1 MKLDPNPQQP
11 AKPAKSK
18 LAKAGKPLFIGYFSL
33 AILLGVIGV
42 WSVQARIAGAVIAS
56 GMIQVENNRQVVQHP
71 QGGVVGELL
80 VRDGDRVSAGDVV
93 LRLDDALLRSEL
105 AIITAQLNETRARKG
120 RLSAERDDAN
130 EITFDA
136 ELVAEAERDPGVK
149 ALMDGQA
156 RLFETRRV
164 ALTQVSE
171 QLRNQIE
178 QTEDQIDGA
187 EAQLVA
193 TQGQAELIVTELS
206 DAQTLLDKGLAQASR
221 VSALRREDS
230 RLQGE
235 IGQYTALMAQ
245 LKGDI
250 ARINIEI
257 LRLSTQRRE
266 EAISGLRDLQF
277 QENELVE
284 RALSTRETL
293 SKMEVRSPV
302 SGVIYGNTVFALQS
316 VISPAAPIMY
326 VIPQDQAL
334 VVSARVEAIHID
346 QVHEG
351 QSAALRFVAFDQRT
365 TPEVFGRVTR
375 LSADVFTDE
384 VTGISFYEAELLPE
398 DNELAKLEGQQL
410 VPGMPVEAFIKT
422 QERSPLSYLMK
433 PLMDYFNKAFRE
445 A

>member
-1 MKLDPNPQQP
+1 MKLDPNPAVP
-11 AKPAKSK
+11 SKPTKSK

-33 AILLGVIGV
+33 AILVGVIGV

-80 VRDGDRVSAGDVV
+80 VRDGDRVEAGDVV

-120 RLSAERDDAN
+120 RLSAERDDAD
-130 EITFDA
+130 EISFDP
-136 ELVAEAERDPGVK
+136 ELIAQGELDPAVK
-149 ALMDGQA
+149 ALMEGQA

-171 QLRNQIE
+171 QLQNQIE
-178 QTEDQIDGA
+178 QTGDQIEGA
-187 EAQLVA
+187 RAQLTA
-193 TQGQAELIVTELS
+193 TQGQAELIISELE

-235 IGQYTALMAQ
+235 IGQYSSLMAQ

-250 ARINIEI
+250 ARLNIEI

-284 RALSTRETL
+284 RALSTRATL

-334 VVSARVEAIHID
+334 IVSARVEAIHID

-384 VTGISFYEAELLPE
+384 VTGISFYQAELLPE
-398 DNELAKLEGQQL
+398 DDELSKLSGQQL

>member
-1 MKLDPNPQQP
+1 MKLDPNPAAP
-11 AKPAKSK
+11 SKSTKSK

-33 AILLGVIGV
+33 VILVGVIGV

-80 VRDGDRVSAGDVV
+80 VRDGDRVEAGDVV

-120 RLSAERDDAN
+120 RLSAERDDAD
-130 EITFDA
+130 EISFDP
-136 ELVAEAERDPGVK
+136 ELIAQGELDPAVK
-149 ALMDGQA
+149 ALMEGQA

-171 QLRNQIE
+171 QLQNQIE
-178 QTEDQIDGA
+178 QTGDQIEGA
-187 EAQLVA
+187 RAQLTA
-193 TQGQAELIVTELS
+193 TQGQAELIISELE

-230 RLQGE
+230 RLQAE
-235 IGQYTALMAQ
+235 IGQYSSLMAQ
-245 LKGDI
+245 LKGDV
-250 ARINIEI
+250 ARLNIEI

-334 VVSARVEAIHID
+334 IVSARVEAMHID

-384 VTGISFYEAELLPE
+384 VTGISFYQAELLPE
-398 DNELAKLEGQQL
+398 DDELSKLAGQQL

>member
-1 MKLDPNPQQP
+1 MKLDPNPAQP
-11 AKPAKSK
+11 SKPAKSK
-18 LAKAGKPLFIGYFSL
+18 LAKAGKPLFIGYLSL
-33 AILLGVIGV
+33 AILVGVIGV
-42 WSVQARIAGAVIAS
+42 WSVKARIAGAVIAS
-56 GMIQVENNRQVVQHP
+56 GMIQVENNRQIVQHP
-71 QGGVVGELL
+71 QGGVVGELI
-80 VRDGDRVSAGDVV
+80 VRDGDRVAAGDVV

-120 RLSAERDDAN
+120 RLSAERDDAQ
-130 EITFDA
+130 ELTFDP
-136 ELVAEAERDPGVK
+136 ELLADAERDPSVK
-149 ALMDGQA
+149 ALMEGQA

-164 ALTQVSE
+164 ALAQVSE
-171 QLRNQIE
+171 QLENQIV
-178 QTEDQIDGA
+178 QTGDQIKGA
-187 EAQLVA
+187 RAQLVA
-193 TQGQAELIVTELS
+193 TQGQAELIVSELA

-235 IGQYTALMAQ
+235 IGQYTSLIAQ

-257 LRLSTQRRE
+257 LQLSTQRRE

-284 RALSTRETL
+284 RALSARETL

-365 TPEVFGRVTR
+365 TPEIFGRVVR

-384 VTGISFYEAELLPE
+384 VTGMSFYEAELLP
-398 DNELAKLEGQQL
+398 DNDELSKLEGQQL

>member
-1 MKLDPNPQQP
+1 M
-11 AKPAKSK
+11 
-18 LAKAGKPLFIGYFSL
+18 
-33 AILLGVIGV
+33 
-42 WSVQARIAGAVIAS
+42 
-56 GMIQVENNRQVVQHP
+56 E
-71 QGGVVGELL
+71 
-80 VRDGDRVSAGDVV
+80 
-93 LRLDDALLRSEL
+93 
-105 AIITAQLNETRARKG
+105 
-120 RLSAERDDAN
+120 
-130 EITFDA
+130 
-136 ELVAEAERDPGVK
+136 
-149 ALMDGQA
+149 GQA

-164 ALTQVSE
+164 ALAQVSE
-171 QLRNQIE
+171 QLENQIV
-178 QTEDQIDGA
+178 QTGDQIEGA
-187 EAQLVA
+187 RAQLVA
-193 TQGQAELIVTELS
+193 TQGQAELIVSELA

-235 IGQYTALMAQ
+235 IGQYTSLIAQ

-257 LRLSTQRRE
+257 LQLSTQRRE

-284 RALSTRETL
+284 RALSARETL

-365 TPEVFGRVTR
+365 TPEIFGRVVR

-384 VTGISFYEAELLPE
+384 VTGMSFYEAELLP
-398 DNELAKLEGQQL
+398 DDDELSKLEGQQL

>member
-1 MKLDPNPQQP
+1 M
-11 AKPAKSK
+11 
-18 LAKAGKPLFIGYFSL
+18 
-33 AILLGVIGV
+33 GVIGV
-42 WSVQARIAGAVIAS
+42 WSVKARIAGAVIAS
-56 GMIQVENNRQVVQHP
+56 GMIQVENNRQIVQHP
-71 QGGVVGELL
+71 QGGVVGELI
-80 VRDGDRVSAGDVV
+80 VRDGDRVAAGDVV

-120 RLSAERDDAN
+120 RLSAERDDAQ
-130 EITFDA
+130 ELTFDP
-136 ELVAEAERDPGVK
+136 ELLADAERDPSVK
-149 ALMDGQA
+149 ALMEGQA

-164 ALTQVSE
+164 ALAQVSE
-171 QLRNQIE
+171 QLENQIV
-178 QTEDQIDGA
+178 QTGDQIEGA
-187 EAQLVA
+187 RAQLVA
-193 TQGQAELIVTELS
+193 TQGQAELIVSELA

-235 IGQYTALMAQ
+235 IGQYTSLIAQ

-257 LRLSTQRRE
+257 LQLSTQRRE

-284 RALSTRETL
+284 RALSARETL

-365 TPEVFGRVTR
+365 TPEIFGRVVR

-384 VTGISFYEAELLPE
+384 VTGMSFYEAELLP
-398 DNELAKLEGQQL
+398 DDDELSKLEGQQL

>member
-1 MKLDPNPQQP
+1 M
-11 AKPAKSK
+11 
-18 LAKAGKPLFIGYFSL
+18 
-33 AILLGVIGV
+33 GVIGV
-42 WSVQARIAGAVIAS
+42 WSVKARIAGAVIAS
-56 GMIQVENNRQVVQHP
+56 GMIQVENNRQIVQHP
-71 QGGVVGELL
+71 QGGVVGELI
-80 VRDGDRVSAGDVV
+80 VRDGDRVAAGDVV

-120 RLSAERDDAN
+120 RLSAERDDA
-130 EITFDA
+130 EELTFDP
-136 ELVAEAERDPGVK
+136 ELLADAERDPSVK
-149 ALMDGQA
+149 ALMEGQA

-164 ALTQVSE
+164 ALAQVSE
-171 QLRNQIE
+171 QLENQIV
-178 QTEDQIDGA
+178 QTGDQIEGA
-187 EAQLVA
+187 RAQLVA
-193 TQGQAELIVTELS
+193 TQGQAELIVSELA

-235 IGQYTALMAQ
+235 IGQYTSLIAQ

-257 LRLSTQRRE
+257 LQLSTQRRE

-284 RALSTRETL
+284 RALSARETL

-334 VVSARVEAIHID
+334 VVSARVEAIH
-346 QVHEG
+346 VKG
-351 QSAALRFVAFDQRT
+351 
-365 TPEVFGRVTR
+365 
-375 LSADVFTDE
+375 
-384 VTGISFYEAELLPE
+384 
-398 DNELAKLEGQQL
+398 
-410 VPGMPVEAFIKT
+410 
-422 QERSPLSYLMK
+422 
-433 PLMDYFNKAFRE
+433 
-445 A
+445 

>member
-1 MKLDPNPQQP
+1 
-11 AKPAKSK
+11 
-18 LAKAGKPLFIGYFSL
+18 LFIGYLSL
-33 AILLGVIGV
+33 AILVGVIGV
-42 WSVQARIAGAVIAS
+42 WSVKARIAGAVIAS
-56 GMIQVENNRQVVQHP
+56 GMIQVENNRQFVQHP
-71 QGGVVGELL
+71 QGGVVGELI
-80 VRDGDRVSAGDVV
+80 VRDGDRVAAGDVV

-120 RLSAERDDAN
+120 RLSAERDDAQ
-130 EITFDA
+130 ELTFDP
-136 ELVAEAERDPGVK
+136 ELLADAERDPSVK
-149 ALMDGQA
+149 ALMEGQA

-164 ALTQVSE
+164 ALAQVSE
-171 QLRNQIE
+171 QLENQIV
-178 QTEDQIDGA
+178 QTGDQIKGA
-187 EAQLVA
+187 RAQLVA
-193 TQGQAELIVTELS
+193 TQGQAELIVSELA

-235 IGQYTALMAQ
+235 IGQYTSLIAQ

-257 LRLSTQRRE
+257 LQLSTQRRE

-284 RALSTRETL
+284 RALSARETL

-365 TPEVFGRVTR
+365 TPEIFGRVVR

-384 VTGISFYEAELLPE
+384 VTGMSFYEAELLP
-398 DNELAKLEGQQL
+398 DNDELSKLEGQQL